1 MITETV
7 RMLAAW
13 WGHATYGVNALRTS
27 VPLASGDTVPPA
39 LQLLTSVGDGRV
51 ARGDIPS
58 LESGDLPALLVTT
71 AEQPIETV
79 APVVRP
85 FPPDATVSVMA
96 RIAMSTQDTAK
107 AERDTSA
114 LLRALWRSTGLLWTT
129 AAGESL
135 RQREQVQLIAPAWM
149 TLATLYESNTDTIV
163 TGGLLLAVRVRDLHA
178 ATGV

>member
-13 WGHATYGVNALRTS
+13 WGHATYGVNALRTG
-27 VPLASGDTVPPA
+27 VPLATGDTTPPA
-39 LQLLTSVGDGRV
+39 LQILTSVADGRI

-71 AEQPIETV
+71 ADQAIDTV
-79 APVVRP
+79 APAVRP
-85 FPPDATVSVMA
+85 FPPDATVTVLA

-129 AAGESL
+129 ADGEAM
-135 RQREQVQLIAPAWM
+135 RQREQVQIIAPSMM
-149 TLATLYESNTDTIV
+149 TLTTLYESNTDTIV
-163 TGGLLLAVRVRDLHA
+163 TGGLLLALRVRDLYA
-178 ATGV
+178 SA